1 MEVKPDT
8 TEHLIPGTR
17 CCAYWS
23 EQYRCLYPG
32 TVSASASP
40 NSDIDNKF
48 VNVEFDDG
56 DSGKINIDDIRLLPE
71 NYPIVGECMRWLKHN
86 SKRLKGYNNRE

>member
-1 MEVKPDT
+1 MEVKPETVSD
-8 TEHLIPGTR
+8 LLPGTR

-32 TVSASASP
+32 TISAPTSP
-40 NSDIDNKF
+40 DPDLDDKF

-56 DSGKINIDDIRLLPE
+56 DSGRISIDDVRLLPE
-71 NYPIVGECMRWLKHN
+71 DYPIVGT
-86 SKRLKGYNNRE
+86 